1 MILFEMELQRSRNYK
16 DIFQSFCQLSSRN
29 DSTSFCSDNPSSRDV
44 LSVFPLICIHHRKKK
59 MKPGVNFT
67 NVLQAAFICTD
78 PNSAKKTVKSS
89 SFFHFWDLRA

>member
-1 MILFEMELQRSRNYK
+1 MELQSSRNYK
-16 DIFQSFCQLSSRN
+16 DIFQSFYELSSRN
-29 DSTSFCSDNPSSRDV
+29 DSKSFYSHIPSSRDV

-67 NVLQAAFICTD
+67 NVLRAAFICTD

-89 SFFHFWDLRA
+89 SFLHFWDLRA